1 MLFASLIF
9 IHIFFASLWAMGAF
23 IVGFFVVPAVLKAG
37 PGGGAVLGGLVVKRQ
52 FFNAMALWS
61 LLAVAS
67 GLALWALDFNAKGG
81 LDWLKRP
88 DGAVL
93 TVAALGA
100 LHAFVKGLLVQR
112 PTAQKLAALL
122 AQLGQANGKPDPA
135 LVEEL
140 QATQVKLAKLA
151 RGAAFELL
159 GVAALMALHPVLA
172 LLG

>member
-9 IHIFFASLWAMGAF
+9 IHIFFGSLWAMGAF
-23 IVGFFVVPAVLKAG
+23 VVGFFVVPAVLEAG
-37 PGGGAVLGGLVVKRQ
+37 PGARTVMGGIVVKRK
-52 FFNAMALWS
+52 FSVAMTVWA

-67 GLALWALDFNAKGG
+67 GLALWVLDFNAKGG

-93 TVAALGA
+93 TLAALGA
-100 LHAFVKGLLVQR
+100 LHALVKGLLVQK
-112 PTAQKLAALL
+112 PTAEKLGALGV
-122 AQLGQANGKPDPA
+122 QWGQAKGQPDPA
-135 LVEEL
+135 LVEEMT
-140 QATQVKLAKLA
+140 ATQVKLATLA

-159 GVAALMALHPVLA
+159 GVAALMALHQVLA